1 MVLYLDEF
9 SKEEYFYGKILH
21 YYDSLPQY
29 LHEMSTE
36 EIIQHITRN
45 GKRTVPIQ
53 KIAVEKYFSW
63 LYQKYKINVCDKNY
77 ELQKSIKYDSKS
89 YIGFYNLKELKK
101 SIESALQT
109 IESLEGDMPDYSGM
123 NIDIEFA

>member
-9 SKEEYFYGKILH
+9 SKEDVTCGKILR
-21 YYDSLPQY
+21 YYNALPQY

-36 EIIQHITRN
+36 EIIQHIVRN
-45 GKRTVPIQ
+45 GKRTVQFQ
-53 KIAVEKYFSW
+53 KMAIEKYFSW

-77 ELQKSIKYDSKS
+77 DLQKSIKYDSKS

-101 SIESALQT
+101 SL
-109 IESLEGDMPDYSGM
+109 
-123 NIDIEFA
+123 